1 MTSTSTLQAAAG
13 ASAATRYD
21 VQRVRAQFPALAQ
34 TIYENKPLVYLD
46 NAATTLKPTPV
57 VDVIAK
63 HYAME
68 ASNIHRGL
76 HYLSER
82 ATQAYEGARR
92 RVAGFINAESE
103 AEIIFTSGTTAAIN
117 LVALGHE
124 ALLRKG
130 DEIVIS
136 HMEHHSN
143 IVPWQMLRD
152 RLGVVLKV
160 VPINDDGELILE
172 AYEKMLS
179 PRTRIVSMNYV
190 SNSLGTV
197 NPIKAVVDA
206 ARAADAITLVD
217 AAQAV
222 SARPVDVQAL
232 GCDFLAFSGHKLF
245 GPTGVGVLYGRRER
259 LEAMP
264 PVFGGGDMI
273 ANVTFDETTYNT
285 IPHKFEA
292 GTANIAGVIG
302 LGRAVEYVQALGL
315 GPIAAHEADLLGYA
329 TQRLSDVPGVRIIGT
344 AADKVAIISFIVGD
358 VHAHDVGSILDRDG
372 VAIRAGHHCTQPVMD
387 RFGVPAT
394 ARASFSIYNTRT
406 DVDALVSAVAKV
418 KDLFG

>member
-1 MTSTSTLQAAAG
+1 MTSISTLQAAAG
-13 ASAATRYD
+13 APAATRYD

-34 TIYENKPLVYLD
+34 TIYENKLLVYLD

-160 VPINDDGELILE
+160 VPINDDGELIFE

-206 ARAADAITLVD
+206 ARAAGAITLVD

-222 SARPVDVQAL
+222 STRPVDVQAL

-259 LEAMP
+259 LEEMP

-315 GPIAAHEADLLGYA
+315 GPIAEHEADLLGYA
-329 TQRLSDVPGVRIIGT
+329 TQRLRDVPGVRIIGT
-344 AADKVAIISFIVGD
+344 AGDKVAIISFIVGD
-358 VHAHDVGSILDRDG
+358 VHAHDVGSILDQDG

-418 KDLFG
+418 KELFG